1 MMDKLDFPDR
11 QSYDMSTKVRFL
23 KDMITLSLVNGKLDN
38 EEYKSCQDY
47 AHALGLHL
55 ELTDALITEIHHKLK
70 KN

>member
-1 MMDKLDFPDR
+1 
-11 QSYDMSTKVRFL
+11 
-23 KDMITLSLVNGKLDN
+23 MITLSLVNGKLDN